1 MTGFTRQR
9 NGRGNTLIQRIT
21 AGRSIG
27 FASCAVASPDSCIEM
42 IRENSWHQRAF
53 ASGQFYSSEIVM
65 APEATCEVPAVP
77 RALVLSVPS
86 TSLPPCAIWGM
97 EPRSSNDERTRG
109 SSEGASRPRL
119 LLSLITVVIV
129 LWLLYWFLVD
139 LLYPPGAEDGG
150 GVFGDK
156 FGALNALFS
165 GLAFAGILYTI
176 ALQRQ
181 DLSIQSRQIAEAER
195 ERQRNAY
202 ESLFFHLLHFHQD
215 IVKGLYDPPGR
226 RGGEPVPEA
235 HGRQVLDRFYDD
247 LLSDLSP
254 RGGSV
259 DKQQFL
265 DALRGNDFIR
275 NEGVWP
281 YHQNFL
287 VLMKHL
293 ARADAENRAIF
304 ADIVK
309 AQLSEAERVWILAY
323 SLTPI
328 GEQEFGP
335 LVSTVGLLNDWNP
348 YPDLRSVLALLP
360 AAST

>member
-1 MTGFTRQR
+1 MEPMVTSDARTR
-9 NGRGNTLIQRIT
+9 
-21 AGRSIG
+21 
-27 FASCAVASPDSCIEM
+27 SP
-42 IRENSWHQRAF
+42 AK
-53 ASGQFYSSEIVM
+53 
-65 APEATCEVPAVP
+65 
-77 RALVLSVPS
+77 S
-86 TSLPPCAIWGM
+86 TSQ
-97 EPRSSNDERTRG
+97 
-109 SSEGASRPRL
+109 PRL
-119 LLSLITVVIV
+119 LFSLITIVIV

-195 ERQRNAY
+195 ERQRSAY

-226 RGGEPVPEA
+226 RGGEPVPAA

-247 LLSDLSP
+247 LLSDLAPS
-254 RGGSV
+254 RGRL
-259 DKQQFL
+259 DKKEFL
-265 DALRGNDFIR
+265 DALRGNDFLR

-293 ARADAENRAIF
+293 ARPNAEDRTIF
-304 ADIVK
+304 TDIVK

-328 GEQEFGP
+328 GEHEFGP

-348 YPDLRSVLALLP
+348 HRDLQPILALLP
-360 AAST
+360 AAS